1 MSDYT
6 LVYTEGGVRA
16 HLLDGLL
23 SPNQPNS
30 ALCGR
35 TPGLW
40 PNHLWLGTGSQD
52 EHERALDLQLCAQCA
67 SIRSE
72 RADGMLTR

>member
-1 MSDYT
+1 MAREYT
-6 LVYTEGGVRA
+6 LVYTAGGVRS
-16 HLLDGLL
+16 HMLDELL

-35 TPGLW
+35 SPQW

-52 EHERALDLQLCAQCA
+52 EYEHAETLAVCSRCL
-67 SIRSE
+67 SIAKDQAE
-72 RADGMLTR
+72 GVVTR